1 MGTQSTWGITT
12 STINPNQQL
21 NQQHVSHLN
30 HCPCSDLRSRSISRP
45 RDGSPRS
52 PPRTP
57 PPRHL
62 RTWRRLLWLRTGPLQ
77 IPRTELRPS
86 RDEQRLRQPLRLR
99 TAQLPP
105 GYIRLRTC
113 RMPTHQPLTS
123 TSTTDPAIRC
133 TTTHPPT
140 DTTTKP
146 TKPALPLPL
155 INYKTIKLL
164 LF

>member
-1 MGTQSTWGITT
+1 MGRVHGGITT

-21 NQQHVSHLN
+21 NQQRVSHLN

-77 IPRTELRPS
+77 IPRTEFRPS

-113 RMPTHQPLTS
+113 R
-123 TSTTDPAIRC
+123 IRPPISHL
-133 TTTHPPT
+133 HPPAPQT
-140 DTTTKP
+140 QLSGVPPRTRLRIP
-146 TKPALPLPL
+146 PLNQL
-155 INYKTIKLL
+155 NQRYRYR
-164 LF
+164 

>member
-1 MGTQSTWGITT
+1 MGRVHGGITT

-30 HCPCSDLRSRSISRP
+30 HCPCSDLCSRSISRP

-57 PPRHL
+57 PPRQ
-62 RTWRRLLWLRTGPLQ
+62 LQ

-113 RMPTHQPLTS
+113 R
-123 TSTTDPAIRC
+123 IRPPISHL
-133 TTTHPPT
+133 HPPAPQT
-140 DTTTKP
+140 QLSGVPPRTR
-146 TKPALPLPL
+146 LR
-155 INYKTIKLL
+155 
-164 LF
+164 

>member
-1 MGTQSTWGITT
+1 MGSVLPRQPSTQTDNSINNMSLISTIVLAVICAVAVSADHAMVHHAPHHAPHHPVTYGHGAGYYGYAPVHYKSPGQSYVHREMAAATATT
-12 STINPNQQL
+12 SPTD
-21 NQQHVSHLN
+21 S
-30 HCPCSDLRSRSISRP
+30 
-45 RDGSPRS
+45 
-52 PPRTP
+52 T
-57 PPRHL
+57 
-62 RTWRRLLWLRTGPLQ
+62 TTTRLH
-77 IPRTELRPS
+77 
-86 RDEQRLRQPLRLR
+86 
-99 TAQLPP
+99 TATDMPD
-105 GYIRLRTC
+105 T
-113 RMPTHQPLTS
+113 PTHQPLTS

>member
-86 RDEQRLRQPLRLR
+86 RDEQRYGNHFAYGQHNYHPA
-99 TAQLPP
+99 TY
-105 GYIRLRTC
+105 GYGHAGYAHPSATYI
-113 RMPTHQPLTS
+113 HQHHRPS
-123 TSTTDPAIRC
+123 YPVYHHAPAYGYHHQ
-133 TTTHPPT
+133 TNGY
-140 DTTTKP
+140 
-146 TKPALPLPL
+146 LS
-155 INYKTIKLL
+155 
-164 LF
+164 